1 MRVAQGLE
9 PPDPNPEY
17 STARYFHDEAYLQLV
32 NSKAMRG
39 HYNEADA
46 IAALHLVS
54 FSLFSGGATNWRQVL
69 SVAYEWVAQLGLPAD
84 ENAQSKLMGMRP
96 IEQVIVKTTM
106 VSPNLPNLS
115 APTARTIKDLLY
127 FLFSS
132 SRCFFPTEITI
143 THIISS
149 CSGLISSQV
158 SRFRR
163 RLGSSACGNAY

>member
-96 IEQVIVKTTM
+96 IEQMIVKTTM
-106 VSPNLPNLS
+106 VSPKSPKS
-115 APTARTIKDLLY
+115 
-127 FLFSS
+127 
-132 SRCFFPTEITI
+132 
-143 THIISS
+143 
-149 CSGLISSQV
+149 
-158 SRFRR
+158 FRPYSPDYQ
-163 RLGSSACGNAY
+163 GSSTLLVFFVPLLLPAGNNNYSHHILL

>member
-9 PPDPNPEY
+9 PPDPNPEF

-84 ENAQSKLMGMRP
+84 ENAQPKLMGMRP

-106 VSPNLPNLS
+106 VSTNLPNLS
-115 APTARTIKDLLY
+115 APSAPTTKDLLH

-132 SRCFFPTEITI
+132 SRCFPPEITI
-143 THIISS
+143 THIILC
-149 CSGLISSQV
+149 CSGLIYSQA

-163 RLGSSACGNAY
+163 RLGSSACGNTY